1 VIKIA
6 SLALAAVTSISM
18 KILTVVYGYQRNIPV
33 KSNTMVLEENYFNN
47 VGIYHSEAST
57 NLKSLTN
64 KNNFKLSVVFGLL
77 N

>member
-1 VIKIA
+1 MLIDV
-6 SLALAAVTSISM
+6 AAARANEA
-18 KILTVVYGYQRNIPV
+18 ILITLFQH
-33 KSNTMVLEENYFNN
+33 N